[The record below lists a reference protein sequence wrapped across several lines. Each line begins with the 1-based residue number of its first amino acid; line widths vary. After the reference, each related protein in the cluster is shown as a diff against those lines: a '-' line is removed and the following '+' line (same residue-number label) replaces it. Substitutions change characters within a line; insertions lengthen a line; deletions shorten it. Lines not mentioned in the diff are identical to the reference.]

1 METDQDLASRC
12 LTGDEG
18 AWETLVRR
26 YNRRVWNVAY
36 HFTGRAEVA
45 DELTQEIFLHVL
57 GALKSFDPS
66 GHLPAW
72 LLRVARN
79 YAIDNYRRKRRE
91 LAATAGLDD
100 PEALVQRTSAPRKSS
115 SPEAALEQKDLAA
128 WIRSGLDKLPKELSQ
143 AVVLRDLQE
152 LSYEEM
158 VNVLDVPLGTVKS
171 RINRGRLE
179 LARQL
184 KRRRTEWSS
193 RLVDVDE
200 AKP

>member
-1 METDQDLASRC
+1 LN
-12 LTGDEG
+12 GDEG
-18 AWETLVRR
+18 AWEALVRR

-66 GHLPAW
+66 GNLSAW

-91 LAATAGLDD
+91 LAATSGFDD
-100 PEALVQRTSAPRKSS
+100 PEAVVQRTKAPLKAS

-152 LSYEEM
+152 LSYDEM

-193 RLVDVDE
+193 RLADVNE